1 MKWETAKG
9 SDTPKKGKGRG
20 CLIAV
25 VVVIAIAIIGGI
37 SRCGGGEKSEP
48 LDWPT
53 SGLAA
58 MLPKP
63 NSDKGT
69 VIVDNAETFD
79 VNIDGWEKSDY
90 DDYVEQCKDKGFTV
104 DAVDGGDGYEAYTED
119 GHHLELSFYDGLEQM
134 SLRLEAPIEMSEI
147 AWPTTGAGALLPA
160 PTSTTGQI
168 AVDSSSQ
175 FTVYVGETD
184 VDAYS
189 AYVEKCIEAGF
200 DVDYSRDDKHFN
212 ADDATGNSLH
222 LEYQGFNIM
231 YVSLHAADLLED
243 SSDDANQEP
252 EGSEESG
259 EQAESESESE
269 PEPEPEPE
277 TGEPSGGSDF
287 RAMVDE
293 YEAYMNEYC
302 DFMETYNSDS
312 SNVVS
317 MAIDYAQ
324 MVSQYGEWAEKM
336 DAVDESTLSAEDT
349 QYYIEAQTRI
359 NKRLMEI
366 GLSE

>member
-1 MKWETAKG
+1 MKWEAAKG

-48 LDWPT
+48 LGWPT

-69 VIVDNAETFD
+69 VVIDNAESFD
-79 VNIDGWEKSDY
+79 VNIDGLKKSDY

-104 DAVDGGDGYEAYTED
+104 DAVDDGDGYDAYTED

-147 AWPTTGAGALLPA
+147 TWPVAGVGALLPV

-175 FTVYVGETD
+175 FTVYVGKTD
-184 VDAYS
+184 ADAYS
-189 AYVEKCIEAGF
+189 AYVEECIEAGF
-200 DVDYSRDDKHFN
+200 DVDYSRGDNYFN
-212 ADDATGNSLH
+212 ADDASGNSLR
-222 LEYQGFNIM
+222 LEYRGFNIM
-231 YVSLHAADLLED
+231 YVRLYAADLLEEAEEG
-243 SSDDANQEP
+243 ANEEP
-252 EGSEESG
+252 EITDES
-259 EQAESESESE
+259 
-269 PEPEPEPE
+269 PEPEQPEAPE
-277 TGEPSGGSDF
+277 APAESDSSDF
-287 RAMVDE
+287 RAMIDE
-293 YEAYMNEYC
+293 YEAFMNEYC
-302 DFMETYNSDS
+302 DFMEEYNSDS

-317 MAIDYAQ
+317 MAMDYAN
-324 MVSQYGEWAEKM
+324 MLAQYGEWVEKM
-336 DAVDESTLSAEDT
+336 DAVDENALSAEDA
-349 QYYIEAQTRI
+349 QYYIDAQTRI
-359 NKRLMEI
+359 NKRMLEI

>member
-1 MKWETAKG
+1 MKWEAAKG
-9 SDTPKKGKGRG
+9 SDAPKKGKGRG

-37 SRCGGGEKSEP
+37 SLCGGGEKSEP

-69 VIVDNAETFD
+69 VVIDNAESFD
-79 VNIDGWEKSDY
+79 ADIDGWKKSDY

-104 DAVDGGDGYEAYTED
+104 DAVDDGDSYEAYTED

-134 SLRLEAPIEMSEI
+134 SLRLEAPIEMGEI
-147 AWPTTGAGALLPA
+147 TWPAAGAGALLPV

-175 FTVYVGETD
+175 FTVYVGKTD
-184 VDAYS
+184 ADAYS
-189 AYVEKCIEAGF
+189 AYVEECMEAGF
-200 DVDYSRDDKHFN
+200 DVDYSRGDNYFN
-212 ADDATGNSLH
+212 ADDSSGNSLR
-222 LEYQGFNIM
+222 LEYRGFNIM
-231 YVSLHAADLLED
+231 YVRLYAADLLEEAEEGAD
-243 SSDDANQEP
+243 EAPEEP
-252 EGSEESG
+252 ETTDES
-259 EQAESESESE
+259 SE
-269 PEPEPEPE
+269 PEQPEAPAESD
-277 TGEPSGGSDF
+277 SGDF
-287 RAMVDE
+287 RAMIDE
-293 YEAYMNEYC
+293 YEAFMNEYC
-302 DFMETYNSDS
+302 DFMEEYNSDS

-317 MAIDYAQ
+317 MAMDYAN
-324 MVSQYGEWAEKM
+324 MLAQYGEWVEKM
-336 DAVDESTLSAEDT
+336 DAVDESALSAEDT
-349 QYYIEAQTRI
+349 QYYIDAQTRV
-359 NKRLMEI
+359 NKRMLEI

>member
-25 VVVIAIAIIGGI
+25 VVVIVIAIIGGI
-37 SRCGGGEKSEP
+37 SRCGGKKSES

-63 NSDKGT
+63 SSSKGT
-69 VIVDNAETFD
+69 VIIDNAETFD
-79 VNIDGWEKSDY
+79 ASIDEWEKSDY
-90 DDYVEQCKDKGFTV
+90 DDYVEQCKGKGFTV
-104 DAVDGGDGYEAYTED
+104 DAVDDGDGYEAYTED

-147 AWPTTGAGALLPA
+147 SWPTAGAGALLPA

-175 FTVYVGETD
+175 FTVYVGKTD
-184 VDAYS
+184 ADAYS
-189 AYVEKCIEAGF
+189 AYVEECIEAGF
-200 DVDYSRDDKHFN
+200 DVDYSRGDNYFN
-212 ADDATGNSLH
+212 ADDASGNSLR
-222 LEYQGFNIM
+222 LEYRGFNIM
-231 YVSLHAADLLED
+231 YVRLYAADLLEEAEEG
-243 SSDDANQEP
+243 ANEEP
-252 EGSEESG
+252 EISDES
-259 EQAESESESE
+259 SE
-269 PEPEPEPE
+269 PEQSEAPEAPVE
-277 TGEPSGGSDF
+277 SDSSDF
-287 RAMVDE
+287 RAMIDE
-293 YEAYMNEYC
+293 YEAFMNEYC
-302 DFMETYNSDS
+302 DFMEEYNSDS

-317 MAIDYAQ
+317 MAMDYAN
-324 MVSQYGEWAEKM
+324 MLAQYGEWVEKM
-336 DAVDESTLSAEDT
+336 DAVDENALSAEDA
-349 QYYIEAQTRI
+349 QYYIDAQTRI
-359 NKRLMEI
+359 NKRMLEI